1 MRGEW
6 IDMQKWIYDKM
17 IAEYKKESKEELAQ
31 NIIALKEIELSDR
44 NFANQCEAGATICII
59 NELFDALEKE
69 GEKSVYLS
77 RLIEQ
82 AKNNWNYIVNELS
95 KMNDQSRCSSALD
108 SLKTRVADTKSD
120 YDNI

>member
-1 MRGEW
+1 
-6 IDMQKWIYDKM
+6 MQKWIYDKM

-44 NFANQCEAGATICII
+44 NFANQCGAGATICII

-95 KMNDQSRCSSALD
+95 KMNDPSRCSSALD

>member
-1 MRGEW
+1 
-6 IDMQKWIYDKM
+6 MQKWIYDKM

-95 KMNDQSRCSSALD
+95 KMNDLSRCSSAFD